1 MPRFFTN
8 IRRGGVLIPDPEGED
23 LPDAEAARVE
33 ALETVREMM
42 RLPHVYGGARGWRRA
57 ELVVTDEAG
66 AIVLTVP
73 FMAREEAGDVS
84 QEDDGP

>member
-33 ALETVREMM
+33 TLETVRETM
-42 RLPHVYGGARGWRRA
+42 RLPHVYGDMREWQRN
-57 ELVVTDEAG
+57 EFVITDEAG
-66 AIVLTVP
+66 DHVLTVS
-73 FMAREEAGDVS
+73 FML
-84 QEDDGP
+84 QENPGP